1 MSKISDNT
9 ITNQIVQVARE
20 FGYEAIRE
28 PVSPPF
34 RIFGWFRGRR
44 FGPDIVVRHD
54 NRSAIVVAKSRP
66 AVMYDVFI
74 TDQLRGKK
82 DTGALICV
90 SDASFRRIRDSATDY
105 ALELDVR
112 LCSLS
117 GVGDILRELLD
128 SPDRWAPEETYD

>member
-1 MSKISDNT
+1 MSKNSEYT
-9 ITNQIVQVARE
+9 IANHIVQVAHE
-20 FGYEAIRE
+20 FGYEATLE
-28 PVSPPF
+28 PASPPF
-34 RIFGWFRGRR
+34 RIFGWFRGRQ
-44 FGPDIVVRHD
+44 FGPDIVVRHE
-54 NRSAIVVAKSRP
+54 NRSAVVVVKSRP

-82 DTGALICV
+82 ETGALICV

-105 ALELDVR
+105 AHELDVR